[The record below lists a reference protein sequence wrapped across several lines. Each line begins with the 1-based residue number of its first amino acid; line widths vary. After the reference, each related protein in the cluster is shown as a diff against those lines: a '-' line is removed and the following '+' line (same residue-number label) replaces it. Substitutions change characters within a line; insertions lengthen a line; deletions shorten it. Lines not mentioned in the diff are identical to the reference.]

1 MAVARHVLSWSRW
14 RGTANT
20 SIQNDT
26 GWTFSL
32 PSRSADG
39 PGTSRRTPYLR
50 GGPSKANRQALVWRG
65 GGPGG
70 RPAAKKRGG
79 AQFFSPPPFF
89 PPPPPPPPP
98 TTKLTKNNEDCGVVG
113 WGVEVWLWVLSG
125 R

>member
-50 GGPSKANRQALVWRG
+50 GGPSKANRQAMAWRG
-65 GGPGG
+65 GGAPAGAPPQNWGG
-70 RPAAKKRGG
+70 PKNLTKP
-79 AQFFSPPPFF
+79 FLSPPPTHT
-89 PPPPPPPPP
+89 PPP
-98 TTKLTKNNEDCGVVG
+98 THLPKKLFI
-113 WGVEVWLWVLSG
+113 LLSI
-125 R
+125 